1 MARRSEDGA
10 EIPDDRERPPR
21 HEPQLVCHVLRAL
34 PYADERVPSRADL
47 FRARGISQTGDVM
60 IYLRHKKVSKPLRAR
75 ILSRFDL
82 RPSEVP
88 EWLRIDDVMGDLRFE
103 N

>member
-1 MARRSEDGA
+1 MARRSDDRA

-21 HEPQLVCHVLRAL
+21 HERQFVCHVL
-34 PYADERVPSRADL
+34 ADERVPSRDDL
-47 FRARGISQTGDVM
+47 FRARRVSQTGDVM